1 MDIYQQIWDA
11 DQAGNGI
18 RAILPDGI
26 KDEAA
31 GYVVVDENGKNNPD
45 HVIFPEVKIPENKL
59 ATYKLCEKLLNN
71 YALSQTQPEENTA
84 EEIEEVQV
92 FLNAIL
98 NSPPMKVAREY
109 VEKQIAQT
117 ITDSRWYQI
126 LYDIW
131 FLQYDKENNQ
141 DLSGFEHV
149 IVGEQKGGKI
159 GGYHFWY
166 KYHLDDIIG
175 FLGSDDISYIGT
187 RYDGKNPKTGPRT
200 PQGKVVPEVVTL
212 AYKWEAYDYQAKQRR
227 PLYKSIGGFWV
238 GCSIEGL
245 MALGTVR
252 CLIAARAPKE
262 AIINNAKYALR
273 VFRSPNKQSM
283 RTFYPEFLGLVEESP
298 DATIVF
304 TTDADVRIIAALINP
319 QGDDK
324 GKETVT
330 LLNRSPN
337 AIDLTDWLLKDKF
350 DNSLNLTGNIIAPGG
365 TTTIALSGNDAIL
378 SNSGGKILLYNGQ
391 NLIHEVSYTKA
402 EIGDSGWT
410 TLF

>member
-1 MDIYQQIWDA
+1 MDIYQQIWNA

-26 KDEAA
+26 KDETV
-31 GYVVVDENGKNNPD
+31 GYVVVDENSTNNPD
-45 HVIFPEVKIPENKL
+45 HVIFPEVKIPESKL
-59 ATYKLCEKLLNN
+59 TTYKLCEKLLNN

-98 NSPPMKVAREY
+98 NTPPMKVAREY
-109 VEKQIAQT
+109 VQQQIGQT

-131 FLQYDKENNQ
+131 FLQYDQGENQ

-149 IVGEQKGGKI
+149 IVGEQKGGKV

-166 KYHLDDIIG
+166 KYYLDDWIG
-175 FLGSDDISYIGT
+175 FLGSDDISYVGT
-187 RYDGKNPKTGPRT
+187 RYDGQSRRTGT
-200 PQGKVVPEVVTL
+200 LTTQGKLVPEVVTL
-212 AYKWEAYDYQAKQRR
+212 AYKWEAYDYQAKERR
-227 PLYKSIGGFWV
+227 PLYKKIGGFWV

-252 CLIAARAPKE
+252 CFRQARAPKE
-262 AIINNAKYALR
+262 AIINNAKYDLK
-273 VFRSPNKQSM
+273 VFRSPNRQSM
-283 RTFYPEFLGLVEESP
+283 RTFYPVFLELVESANGTVVVTA
-298 DATIVF
+298 DN
-304 TTDADVRIIAALINP
+304 DVRIMAALINP

-330 LLNRSPN
+330 LLNISPN

-350 DNSLNLTGNIIAPGG
+350 GNSLNLSGNNIAPGG
-365 TTTIALSGNDAIL
+365 TTTINLSGNDVIL
-378 SNSGGKILLYNGQ
+378 SNSGGKIFLYNGE
-391 NLIHEVSYTKA
+391 NLVHEVSYTPG
-402 EIGDSGWT
+402 EIGEQGWT
-410 TLF
+410 TVF